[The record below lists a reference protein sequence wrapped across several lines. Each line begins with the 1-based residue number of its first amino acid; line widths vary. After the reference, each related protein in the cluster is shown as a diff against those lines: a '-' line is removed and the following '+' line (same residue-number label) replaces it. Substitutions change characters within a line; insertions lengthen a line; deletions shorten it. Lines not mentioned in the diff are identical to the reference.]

1 MAGFIDIACNFTHP
15 SFEENLDQVLLEAK
29 AVDVKKFVLLCA
41 SLNDLKPIQKI
52 RSLNPSQFFI
62 TAGIHP
68 HHANEILNLNEMPL
82 VDTLLSIEPDAIGET
97 GLDYFRNI
105 SPPDIQRD
113 SFVMH
118 IETAKELNKPL
129 YLHQRDA
136 HDDFISI
143 IKNQSSSFP
152 RFVVHCFTGT
162 QIQLDDYLDLGAFI
176 GLTGWICDE
185 KRNQDLRASIKNI
198 PLDRLMLETDCPY
211 LVPKN
216 LPVKAKKNINEPK
229 YLPHI
234 AKEVSELMGIS
245 IESLRNATTKNA
257 ENFFT

>member
-15 SFEENLDQVLLEAK
+15 SFAENIDQVLSEAK
-29 AVDVKKFVLLCA
+29 NVDVKKFVLLCA

-68 HHANEILNLNEMPL
+68 HHANEILNLNEIPL
-82 VDTLLSIEPDAIGET
+82 IDRLLSIEPDAIGET

-143 IKNQSSSFP
+143 IKNQSSSLP

-162 QIQLDDYLDLGAFI
+162 QKQLDDYLDLGAFI

-216 LPVKAKKNINEPK
+216 LPVKAIKNINEPK

-245 IESLRNATTKNA
+245 IESLRDATAQNA

>member
-15 SFEENLDQVLLEAK
+15 SFAENIDKVLQEAD
-29 AVDVKKFVLLCA
+29 AVDVQKFVLLCA
-41 SLNDLKPIQKI
+41 SLKDLDPIQKI
-52 RSLNPSQFFI
+52 QYKDPSKFFI

-68 HHANEILNLNEMPL
+68 HHANEILDLNETPL
-82 VDTLLSIEPDAIGET
+82 IDRLLSIQPNAIGET

-105 SPPDIQRD
+105 SPPEIQRD
-113 SFVMH
+113 SFAMH
-118 IETAKELNKPL
+118 IEIAKELQKPL

-143 IKNQSSSFP
+143 LKKNSNALPPFI
-152 RFVVHCFTGT
+152 VHCFTGT
-162 QIQLDDYLDLGAFI
+162 QKQLDDYLDLGAFI

-185 KRNQDLRASIKNI
+185 KRNKDLRESIKNI
-198 PLDRLMLETDCPY
+198 PLDKLMLETDSPY

-216 LPVKAKKNINEPK
+216 LPIKAKKNINEPK

-234 AKEVSELMGIS
+234 ANEVSELMGIS
-245 IESLRNATTKNA
+245 IESLRDATSQNA

>member
-15 SFEENLDQVLLEAK
+15 SFKENLDQVLMDAM

-41 SLNDLKPIQKI
+41 SLDDLKPIQKI
-52 RSLNPSQFFI
+52 QSRNPSQFFI

-68 HHANEILNLNEMPL
+68 HHANEILTLNEVPL
-82 VDTLLSIEPDAIGET
+82 VDKLLSIKPDAIGET

-105 SPPDIQRD
+105 SPPEIQRD
-113 SFVMH
+113 SFAMH
-118 IETAKELNKPL
+118 IDIAKALKKPL

-136 HDDFISI
+136 HDDFINI
-143 IKNQSSSFP
+143 IKDNSTSLPS
-152 RFVVHCFTGT
+152 FVVHCFTGT
-162 QIQLDDYLDLGAFI
+162 QKQLDDYLDLGAFI

-216 LPVKAKKNINEPK
+216 LTTKAKKNINEPK

-234 AKEVSELMGIS
+234 AQEVSDLMNIS
-245 IESLRNATTKNA
+245 IESLREATSQNA
-257 ENFFT
+257 EAFFT

>member
-15 SFEENLDQVLLEAK
+15 SFAENLDQVLQDAK
-29 AVDVKKFVLLCA
+29 DVEVNKFVLLCA
-41 SLNDLKPIQKI
+41 SLDDLEPIQSI
-52 RSLNPSQFFI
+52 QSQNPSQFFI

-68 HHANEILNLNEMPL
+68 HHANEILDLNETPL
-82 VDTLLSIEPDAIGET
+82 IDKLLSIQPNAIGET

-105 SPPDIQRD
+105 SPPEIQRD
-113 SFVMH
+113 SFALH
-118 IETAKELNKPL
+118 IEIAKELQKPL

-143 IKNQSSSFP
+143 LKKNNSALPPFI
-152 RFVVHCFTGT
+152 VHCFTGT
-162 QIQLDDYLDLGAFI
+162 RKQLDDYLDLGAFI

-185 KRNQDLRASIKNI
+185 KRNRDLRESIKNI
-198 PLDRLMLETDCPY
+198 PLDKLMLETDCPY

-216 LPVKAKKNINEPK
+216 LPIKAKKNINEPK

-234 AKEVSELMGIS
+234 ANEVSELIGIS
-245 IESLRNATTKNA
+245 IESLRDATSKNA

>member
-15 SFEENLDQVLLEAK
+15 SFAENIDKVLQEAD
-29 AVDVKKFVLLCA
+29 AVDVQKFVLLCA
-41 SLNDLKPIQKI
+41 SLKDLDPIQKI
-52 RSLNPSQFFI
+52 QYKDPSKFFI

-68 HHANEILNLNEMPL
+68 HHANEILDLNETPL
-82 VDTLLSIEPDAIGET
+82 IDRLVSIQPNAIGET

-105 SPPDIQRD
+105 SPPEIQRD
-113 SFVMH
+113 SFAMH
-118 IETAKELNKPL
+118 IEIAKELQKPL

-143 IKNQSSSFP
+143 LKKNSNALPPFI
-152 RFVVHCFTGT
+152 VHCFTGT
-162 QIQLDDYLDLGAFI
+162 QKQLDDYLDLGAFI

-185 KRNQDLRASIKNI
+185 KRNKDLRESIKNI
-198 PLDRLMLETDCPY
+198 PLDKLMLETDSPY

-216 LPVKAKKNINEPK
+216 LPIKAKKNINEPK

-234 AKEVSELMGIS
+234 ANEVSELMGIS
-245 IESLRNATTKNA
+245 IESLRDATSQNA

>member
-15 SFEENLDQVLLEAK
+15 SFAESLDQVLRDAND
-29 AVDVKKFVLLCA
+29 VDVNKFVLLSA
-41 SLNDLKPIQKI
+41 SLKDLEPIHSIKSQ
-52 RSLNPSQFFI
+52 NPSQFFI

-68 HHANEILNLNEMPL
+68 HHANEILDLNETPL
-82 VDTLLSIEPDAIGET
+82 IDRLVSIQPNAIGET

-105 SPPDIQRD
+105 SPPEIQRD
-113 SFVMH
+113 SFAMH
-118 IETAKELNKPL
+118 IEIAKELQKPL

-143 IKNQSSSFP
+143 LKKNNSALPPFI
-152 RFVVHCFTGT
+152 VHCFTGT
-162 QIQLDDYLDLGAFI
+162 QKQLDDYLDLGAFI

-185 KRNQDLRASIKNI
+185 KRNKDLIESIKNI
-198 PLDRLMLETDCPY
+198 PLDKLMLETDSPY

-216 LPVKAKKNINEPK
+216 LPIKAKKNINEPK

-234 AKEVSELMGIS
+234 AKEVSELIGIS
-245 IESLRNATTKNA
+245 IESLRDATSKNA